1 MIGKIKILIVEH
13 DPNDIELIQYEL
25 KKGGIN
31 YLSEILQTEDEYRNA
46 LKNFIPDIILSDY
59 SIPSFSG
66 LAAFEIKEKLSPLT
80 PFIFVSGTIGEENS
94 IELIRNGATDFALK
108 DRLFTLPLK
117 VNRALKEAKAKL
129 QKIKV
134 DEKLAFEY
142 KEKEKRVVEL
152 ISANSNLKIAE
163 EKINI
168 ANRLYYVISQI
179 NQLIVHTTDEQTL
192 LKKAC
197 NIAVDLGKFRM
208 AWIGMVDEKTK
219 KIIPVAHAGEE
230 HGYLSKIKT
239 ISVDKVNE
247 GRGPTGTAFR
257 EGKYSVSNDI
267 ENNPKMTPWKTEALK
282 RGYYSSIGLPIKK
295 IGKII
300 GVFTLYAPE
309 PNFFNDREIAL
320 LNEITD
326 NISFALENFEKEEQ
340 RKKVEEAVIKERDLS
355 NSIINSLPE
364 IFYLLDE
371 TGKYLRWNK
380 NLETISG
387 YSAAEISQLHA
398 LDLVDADEKQLVG
411 EKIEAVFTSGKA
423 GVEILLLTKANEKIS
438 YFFEGSRVIFEGKPC
453 LIGVGIDITER
464 KRTEEALRI
473 TQFAFDSAG
482 DSIQFI
488 EPDSRIVYVN
498 NSACL
503 MLGYTPQELLE
514 LSVPDIDP
522 YYNEEVWSMF
532 FPELREK
539 GSLFFETLQQA
550 KDGRL
555 IPVEIRANYVN
566 FGDKE
571 ISCAFVRDITER
583 KKAEAELI
591 KAKEKA
597 EESDRLKSAFLANM
611 SHEIRT
617 PMNGILG
624 FADLLNE
631 PNLTGKQQQEYIK
644 IIEKSGVRMLNIIN
658 DIVDISKIEAGLT
671 KVNLKAS
678 NINEQIEYIYTFFK
692 PEVEQ
697 KGMQLFFKKSLA
709 SKDAVIKT
717 DREKIYAILTN
728 LVKNAIKYTN
738 EGFIELGCRL
748 NTDSKP
754 VELEFF
760 VKDSGIG
767 VPKDRQEV
775 IFERFIQADIS
786 NKMAYQGAGLGLSIS
801 KAYVELLGGK
811 IWVESEEGNLPAG
824 KAGGSIFYFTIP
836 YHTESEEKNL
846 VENLVPDNEANDHA
860 KNLNILIV
868 DDDKISRML
877 LTKAIK
883 VLSKE
888 IIEAMDGVE
897 ALEACKNN
905 LDIDLVMMDI
915 NMPNMN
921 GHEATRQ
928 IRQFN
933 KNVIIIAQTA
943 NAFDS
948 DRKLAMESGCND
960 FISKPIRKN
969 ELLGLINKYFNKEII
984 N

>member
-31 YLSEILQTEDEYRNA
+31 YISEILQTEDEYRNA

-66 LAAFEIKEKLSPLT
+66 LAAFEIKNGISPHT

-94 IELIRNGATDFALK
+94 IELIKNGVTDFTLK
-108 DRLFTLPLK
+108 DKLFTLPLK
-117 VNRALKEAKAKL
+117 VKRAVEEAKAEL
-129 QKIKV
+129 QKIKA
-134 DEKLAFEY
+134 EKAL
-142 KEKEKRVVEL
+142 RQL
-152 ISANSNLKIAE
+152 E
-163 EKINI
+163 EKYRSIFTNI
-168 ANRLYYVISQI
+168 LEGIFQVLPDGRY
-179 NQLIVHTTDEQTL
+179 TTVNPAFVDMLGYQSPSEF
-192 LKKAC
+192 
-197 NIAVDLGKFRM
+197 IA
-208 AWIGMVDEKTK
+208 T
-219 KIIPVAHAGEE
+219 
-230 HGYLSKIKT
+230 
-239 ISVDKVNE
+239 
-247 GRGPTGTAFR
+247 
-257 EGKYSVSNDI
+257 
-267 ENNPKMTPWKTEALK
+267 
-282 RGYYSSIGLPIKK
+282 
-295 IGKII
+295 
-300 GVFTLYAPE
+300 
-309 PNFFNDREIAL
+309 
-320 LNEITD
+320 ITD
-326 NISFALENFEKEEQ
+326 IDHLYVQ
-340 RKKVEEAVIKERDLS
+340 PERYNKLKQ
-355 NSIINSLPE
+355 
-364 IFYLLDE
+364 LLDE
-371 TGKYLRWNK
+371 RGVVQGFEIQMYRKNGSIIWISLNARAIYDDHGTLLYHEGTAQDITKQKKTRDAVKPTTLLSRILGIFLVAEVLVMFILSLIDMPHGIWEYLTDAVLLTIFCAPLVYWLVVRNLTQYLVNEVSVAQAEAQTNEHRYQNLINTAPDIVYTLAGGDNIITLLNPAFETVTGWSQNEWIGKAFNTLVHPDDLKLATETFQQILKGKNPPPYELRILTK
-380 NLETISG
+380 SG
-387 YSAAEISQLHA
+387 TY
-398 LDLVDADEKQLVG
+398 LVG
-411 EKIEAVFTSGKA
+411 EFTNVPQFELGKIV
-423 GVEILLLTKANEKIS
+423 GVL
-438 YFFEGSRVIFEGKPC
+438 
-453 LIGVGIDITER
+453 GIARDITER

-473 TQFAFDSAG
+473 TQFAFDNAG

-488 EPDSRIVYVN
+488 EPDSRIVNVN
-498 NSACL
+498 EAACL
-503 MLGYTPQELLE
+503 MLGYTRQELLE

-522 YYNEEVWSMF
+522 NYNEEVWSMF

-555 IPVEIRANYVN
+555 IPVEIRANYIN

-571 ISCAFVRDITER
+571 FSCAFVRDITER
-583 KKAEAELI
+583 KKAKVELI

-644 IIEKSGVRMLNIIN
+644 IIERSGVRMLNIIN
-658 DIVDISKIEAGLT
+658 DIIDISKIEAGLT
-671 KVNLKAS
+671 KVNLKSS

-754 VELEFF
+754 AELEFF
-760 VKDSGIG
+760 VKDTGIG
-767 VPKDRQEV
+767 VPKDRQEA

-786 NKMAYQGAGLGLSIS
+786 SKMAYQGAGLGLSIS

-824 KAGGSIFYFTIP
+824 KAGRSIFYFTIP

-846 VENLVPDNEANDHA
+846 VENLVPDNEANDYA

-877 LTKAIK
+877 LTKTIK
-883 VLSKE
+883 VFSKE

-905 LDIDLVMMDI
+905 PDIDLVMMDI